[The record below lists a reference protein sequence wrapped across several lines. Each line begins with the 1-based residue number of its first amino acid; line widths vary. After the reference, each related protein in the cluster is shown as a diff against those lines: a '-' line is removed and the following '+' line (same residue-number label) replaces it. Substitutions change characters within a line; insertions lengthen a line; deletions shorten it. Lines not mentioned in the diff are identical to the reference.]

1 MLQIASLGTNAS
13 FVALFASQDGEETK
27 LVATATE
34 WCAMTG
40 EFRKEELGEKVVS
53 LEEAQDA
60 ASDLQGD
67 AKEWLLNKS
76 GTFGWFDRNQSFDS
90 AVAAYVF

>member
-13 FVALFASQDGEETK
+13 FVTLFASQYKDEIK

-34 WCAMTG
+34 WCAKTG
-40 EFRKEELGEKVVS
+40 EYRKEEIGAKLVS

-60 ASDLQGD
+60 ASDLQGE